1 MSWTDIETWIGEKA
15 PVLHAALLPPSSA
28 VDVADAEETLGRALP
43 EDLAAWWRTF
53 GGIGENTYTHWPL
66 VPSMWQPHGLAA
78 ALDCRTLMMRAIS
91 GIAFATLGEE
101 KDYEA
106 AALREPAGTPCVDIW
121 LPAWLPVA
129 ADGSGYELF
138 VDLRDGPRHGCVME
152 WGKYSG
158 ADGDPLWP
166 NVTAMLDE
174 ASRALRG
181 ETEHRISFEHNHFY
195 WE

>member
-1 MSWTDIETWIGEKA
+1 MSWTDIESWIGEHA
-15 PVLHAALLPPSSA
+15 PALHAALLPPSSA
-28 VDVADAEETLGRALP
+28 TDVADAEESIGYALP
-43 EDLAAWWRTF
+43 PDVSAWWRRF
-53 GGIGENTYTHWPL
+53 GGVGVTYSRWPL
-66 VPSMWQPHGLAA
+66 IPTSWQPHGLDR
-78 ALDCRTLMMRAIS
+78 ALHLRTLMMAAIS

-106 AALREPAGTPCVDIW
+106 AALREPAGTPCVDLW

-138 VDLRDGPRHGCVME
+138 VDLRGGPHSGCVME

-166 NVTAMLDE
+166 SVTAMFAE

-181 ETEHRISFEHNHFY
+181 ETGHRVVLAHNDFH